1 MRMRPS
7 SCLAALAIHAHY
19 YSCACAHASLRLLC
33 TCRPYTNLISIAP
46 AMDGYDNL
54 VKFVAVQCD
63 LNERKRW
70 EQVDEAFVAR
80 WQENVST
87 YYAHELA
94 QCLPSDECLLSVA
107 LILWHC
113 HLALLS
119 SRHAFRPPPLG
130 ADAHRRPVAFACC
143 TAWALQGA
151 PWARRP
157 PCFRCG
163 VSTKRREGRRRV
175 RQAPQA

>member
-1 MRMRPS
+1 
-7 SCLAALAIHAHY
+7 
-19 YSCACAHASLRLLC
+19 
-33 TCRPYTNLISIAP
+33 
-46 AMDGYDNL
+46 MDGYDNL